1 MVGHRSKS
9 SRVALVVVGI
19 LLAAPAVVLAAPA
32 GDPAAVAKVTDLNKQ
47 ALAAYSQQDYDT
59 AKNLLKEALQT
70 CADAGLDQH
79 PITARTHLHFGAVAI
94 VGFKQRD
101 AGIKQFKKALEIQ
114 PDIKLTKSIVTPEL
128 QDAFEEAVLAS
139 NGGSGEGG
147 AAASGGGEGEGG
159 GAASAQAGDDSAAGD
174 DDDHPR
180 RPKPKAKPRKKSGD
194 DEEGGGEEGPAKG
207 AGIYLGLTLGS
218 GAGIASGSG
227 HVNPAHKLG
236 SAGFAPAQLGQI
248 EPQAGYFLNSTTLL
262 SLALRLQ
269 YVSGTN
275 GQNGC
280 GSNGTSYCNP
290 TTFAVAALARA
301 TWFLG
306 EGSLHWT
313 VGGQVGA
320 GYVAHAVSFPQTNC
334 GMNGNTGCV
343 DALLGGAFLIG
354 PTAGLW
360 YDISDSLGLIAA
372 VDSESA
378 PPSSRSIST
387 STWASASGSDR
398 RTPTHGRM
406 MFPGMLYRACTRRS
420 GGRPWC
426 SCAASAKARACWRSW
441 SCATRAAA

>member
-1 MVGHRSKS
+1 MVGYRSNS
-9 SRVALVVVGI
+9 SRVAVVVVGI
-19 LLAAPAVVLAAPA
+19 LLAAPAVVMAASA

-47 ALAAYSQQDYDT
+47 ALAAYSQQDYET
-59 AKNLLKEALQT
+59 AKNLLKQALQT

-94 VGFKQRD
+94 TGFKQRD

-114 PDIKLTKSIVTPEL
+114 PDIKLTKSIATPEL

-139 NGGSGEGG
+139 NGGEGG
-147 AAASGGGEGEGG
+147 AAAAGGEGEAGGAAAEGG
-159 GAASAQAGDDSAAGD
+159 GAAATDDE
-174 DDDHPR
+174 DDHAS

-194 DEEGGGEEGPAKG
+194 EDESGGEEGAAKG
-207 AGIYLGLTLGS
+207 AGFYLGLTLGS

-236 SAGFAPAQLGQI
+236 SAGFASGQLGQV
-248 EPQAGYFLNSTTLL
+248 EPQAGYFLDGKTLL

-275 GQNGC
+275 GENGC
-280 GSNGTSYCNP
+280 GSNGTGYCNP

-306 EGSLHWT
+306 DGPLHWT

-320 GYVAHAVSFPQTNC
+320 GYVAHAVSFPAQTNC
-334 GMNGNTGCV
+334 GTNGNTGCV

-360 YDISDSLGLIAA
+360 YDIGDSLGLIAA
-372 VDSESA
+372 VNSEIGA
-378 PPSSRSIST
+378 PKFTINFDIDVGLGFR
-387 STWASASGSDR
+387 
-398 RTPTHGRM
+398 
-406 MFPGMLYRACTRRS
+406 L
-420 GGRPWC
+420 
-426 SCAASAKARACWRSW
+426 
-441 SCATRAAA
+441 

>member
-1 MVGHRSKS
+1 MVGYRSNS
-9 SRVALVVVGI
+9 SRVAVVVVGI
-19 LLAAPAVVLAAPA
+19 LLAAPAVVMAASA

-59 AKNLLKEALQT
+59 AKNLLKQALQT

-94 VGFKQRD
+94 TGFKQRD

-114 PDIKLTKSIVTPEL
+114 PDIKLTKSIATPEL

-139 NGGSGEGG
+139 NGGEKLARRPP
-147 AAASGGGEGEGG
+147 AAKVKPARRRGRGRRRT
-159 GAASAQAGDDSAAGD
+159 
-174 DDDHPR
+174 PR
-180 RPKPKAKPRKKSGD
+180 PTTRTITPPPKPKAKPPRSRATRTKRRRRGSRQGR
-194 DEEGGGEEGPAKG
+194 GLLPGPDPWQRGRHRQRLGPRQPDAQ
-207 AGIYLGLTLGS
+207 AGLPGF
-218 GAGIASGSG
+218 ASG
-227 HVNPAHKLG
+227 
-236 SAGFAPAQLGQI
+236 QLGQV
-248 EPQAGYFLNSTTLL
+248 EPQVGYFLDAKTLL

-275 GQNGC
+275 GEPGC
-280 GSNGTSYCNP
+280 GTNGSSYCNP
-290 TTFAVAALARA
+290 TTFAMAALARA

-306 EGSLHWT
+306 DGPLHWT

-320 GYVAHAVSFPQTNC
+320 GYVAHAVSFPQKNC

-360 YDISDSLGLIAA
+360 YDLGTAWASSPPSTARL
-372 VDSESA
+372 A
-378 PPSSRSIST
+378 PRSSRSTST
-387 STWASASGSDR
+387 STSAWASGSDQ
-398 RTPTHGRM
+398 RTPTRGRM
-406 MFPGMLYRACTRRS
+406 MFPGCCTGACTRQS

-426 SCAASAKARACWRSW
+426 SCAASVTARACWRNW

>member
-1 MVGHRSKS
+1 M
-9 SRVALVVVGI
+9 VVGI
-19 LLAAPAVVLAAPA
+19 LLAAPAVVMAAPA

-59 AKNLLKEALQT
+59 AKNLLKQALQT

-139 NGGSGEGG
+139 NGGEGG
-147 AAASGGGEGEGG
+147 AARQP
-159 GAASAQAGDDSAAGD
+159 AAKVKRR
-174 DDDHPR
+174 R
-180 RPKPKAKPRKKSGD
+180 RPRPRAAPTTRRPTTRTITPTAPSRKPSRARSPATRTK
-194 DEEGGGEEGPAKG
+194 GGGEEGAAKG
-207 AGIYLGLTLGS
+207 AGFYLGLTLGS

-236 SAGFAPAQLGQI
+236 SAGFASGQLGQV
-248 EPQAGYFLNSTTLL
+248 EPQVGYFLDAKTLL

-275 GQNGC
+275 GENGC

-306 EGSLHWT
+306 EGPLHWT

-320 GYVAHAVSFPQTNC
+320 GYVAHAVSFP
-334 GMNGNTGCV
+334 
-343 DALLGGAFLIG
+343 DADELRDEREHRLRRRA
-354 PTAGLW
+354 
-360 YDISDSLGLIAA
+360 
-372 VDSESA
+372 
-378 PPSSRSIST
+378 SRRRLPDRPHGR
-387 STWASASGSDR
+387 ALVRHRRQPRPHRRRQQRDR
-398 RTPTHGRM
+398 RPEVHAQLRH
-406 MFPGMLYRACTRRS
+406 RRGPRLPALTS
-420 GGRPWC
+420 ERPP
-426 SCAASAKARACWRSW
+426 AGV
-441 SCATRAAA
+441 

>member
-1 MVGHRSKS
+1 MVGYRSNS
-9 SRVALVVVGI
+9 SRVAVVVVGI
-19 LLAAPAVVLAAPA
+19 LLAAPAVVMAASA

-47 ALAAYSQQDYDT
+47 ALAAYSQQDYET
-59 AKNLLKEALQT
+59 AKNLLKQALQT

-128 QDAFEEAVLAS
+128 QDAFEQAVLAS
-139 NGGSGEGG
+139 NGGEGGSTAAGGEGEAGGG
-147 AAASGGGEGEGG
+147 AAAEGG
-159 GAASAQAGDDSAAGD
+159 ADNAATDDE
-174 DDDHPR
+174 DDHGH

-194 DEEGGGEEGPAKG
+194 EEEGGGEEGAAKG
-207 AGIYLGLTLGS
+207 AGFYLGLTLGS

-227 HVNPAHKLG
+227 HVNPAHKLA
-236 SAGFAPAQLGQI
+236 SAGFASGQLGQV
-248 EPQAGYFLNSTTLL
+248 EPQVGYFLDAKTLL
-262 SLALRLQ
+262 SLAVRLQ

-275 GQNGC
+275 GENGC

-306 EGSLHWT
+306 VGPLHWT

-320 GYVAHAVSFPQTNC
+320 GYIAHALSFPTQTNC
-334 GMNGNTGCV
+334 GTNGSTGCV
-343 DALLGGAFLIG
+343 DAVLGGAFLIG

-360 YDISDSLGLIAA
+360 YDIGDSLGLIAA
-372 VDSESA
+372 VNSEIGA
-378 PPSSRSIST
+378 PKFTVNFDIDVGLGFR
-387 STWASASGSDR
+387 
-398 RTPTHGRM
+398 
-406 MFPGMLYRACTRRS
+406 L
-420 GGRPWC
+420 
-426 SCAASAKARACWRSW
+426 
-441 SCATRAAA
+441 